1 MKQRTKSERG
11 QALILIVLGVIGLL
25 GMAGLAVDGT
35 LAYSDR
41 REAQSAADS
50 AALSAALAYIHGQN
64 LESAAL
70 AASAQNGC
78 PNDDD
83 HSVDVHHPPISG
95 PYAGNS
101 EYIQV
106 KIRSRVPTQFG
117 SVVGVDEVTNNVE
130 AVSRARPM
138 TNDNMVFGNA
148 VVALKPNDR
157 GAMRSH
163 GNNDLR
169 VFGGGLFV
177 NSDDGC
183 AFDQMGNSTIYAPDG
198 GVNAVGGVCLRGSID
213 PASEIN
219 TGANAV
225 PYPPIELPPTP
236 VCTEDAVWDKDA
248 KTLMPGN
255 VNGDFPPR
263 QGNDSVEFL
272 YPGVYCV
279 DGGAFMMNAHDTLVG
294 HDVVIYMMDGNIH
307 WNGGA
312 NIELS
317 APTSGPFKGL
327 LIYLPMTNS
336 DGIILNGN
344 MTSSL
349 VGTIL
354 APASDVQL
362 NGTMNSSMY
371 HTQVIGYTVDLIG
384 DADIVVTY
392 NDEEQYEAPIPPAVE
407 LVQ

>member
-1 MKQRTKSERG
+1 MKNGKKTERG
-11 QALILIVLGVIGLL
+11 QALILIVLGVVGLIGLT
-25 GMAGLAVDGT
+25 GLAVDGS

-50 AALSAALAYIHGQN
+50 AALSAALAYIRGQD
-64 LESAAL
+64 LETAAL
-70 AASAQNGC
+70 QASALNGC
-78 PNDDD
+78 PCDEN
-83 HSVDVHHPPISG
+83 HNVEVHHPPISG
-95 PYAGNS
+95 PYAGNL

-106 KIRSRVPTQFG
+106 KIQSTVQARFG
-117 SVVGVDEVTNNVE
+117 TVVGVNEITNNVE
-130 AVSRARPM
+130 AVSRAKPQ
-138 TNDNMVFGNA
+138 TTDNMVFGNA

-169 VFGGGLFV
+169 VYGGGLFV
-177 NSDDGC
+177 NSNDEC

-198 GVNAVGGVCLRGSID
+198 GLNTVGGVCLRGSID
-213 PASEIN
+213 PASTIN
-219 TGANAV
+219 TGQTAV
-225 PYPPIELPPTP
+225 PYPPTNLPPTP
-236 VCTEDAVWDKDA
+236 VCTEDAIWDKDA

-255 VNGDFPPR
+255 VVGEFPPR
-263 QGNDSVEFL
+263 QGNNAVEFL
-272 YPGVYCV
+272 YPGIYCV
-279 DGGAFMMNAHDTLVG
+279 DGGSFMMNAHDTLVG

-312 NIELS
+312 NIDLS
-317 APTSGPFKGL
+317 APTFGPFAGL
-327 LIYLPMTNS
+327 LIYMPMSND

-344 MTSSL
+344 MDSSL

-354 APASDVQL
+354 APASDIQL
-362 NGTMNSSMY
+362 NGTMTSSMY

-384 DADIVVTY
+384 DADIIVTY
-392 NDEEQYEAPIPPAVE
+392 NAEDQYEAPVPPAVE